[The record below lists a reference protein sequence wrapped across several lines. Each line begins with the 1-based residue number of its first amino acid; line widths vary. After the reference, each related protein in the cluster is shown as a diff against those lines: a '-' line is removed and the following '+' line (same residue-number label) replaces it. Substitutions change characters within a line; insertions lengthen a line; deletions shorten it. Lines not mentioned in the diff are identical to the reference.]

1 MNLVTGGGGFI
12 GSHLTR
18 ALVKR
23 GDRVRVLDNLS
34 TGSRQRLA
42 DVVGDVEWIEG
53 DIRDAETV
61 QRACAGVDT
70 VYHHAAIASVARSV
84 EEPGLTNDVN
94 ICGTL
99 NMLSAARDCGARR
112 LVFASSS
119 AVYGAIAA
127 TPKAETLPTVP
138 TSPYGIQKMAGELYV
153 SSWYTLYGLETV
165 ALRYFNVFG
174 PGQDPRGGYAAVIPR
189 WIAAALA
196 SEPVTIYGNG
206 EQSRDFIHVSD
217 VVAINLVAAAHPAA
231 AGAVFN
237 VGTGQSST
245 LLTLADEI
253 GRAVGRRLAVH
264 HEPVRAGDLFE
275 SVADTTRLRSVL
287 GYTPATDFAGG
298 IANTV
303 DGYLSERT
311 AGAT

>member
-34 TGSRQRLA
+34 TGSRRRLA
-42 DVVGDVEWIEG
+42 DVVGDLEWIEG

-61 QRACAGVDT
+61 RRACAGVDT

-94 ICGTL
+94 ISGTL
-99 NMLSAARDCGARR
+99 NMLTAARDCGARR

-119 AVYGAIAA
+119 AVYGAIVA
-127 TPKAETLPTVP
+127 TPKIETLPTVP

-196 SEPVTIYGNG
+196 SESVTIYGNG

-217 VVAINLVAAAHPAA
+217 VVAINLAAAAHPAA

-253 GRAVGRRLAVH
+253 GRAVGHPLAMH
-264 HEPVRAGDLFE
+264 LEPARAGDLFE

-287 GYTPATDFAGG
+287 GYTPTTNFASG

-303 DGYLSERT
+303 DAYLSERA
-311 AGAT
+311 AGAI